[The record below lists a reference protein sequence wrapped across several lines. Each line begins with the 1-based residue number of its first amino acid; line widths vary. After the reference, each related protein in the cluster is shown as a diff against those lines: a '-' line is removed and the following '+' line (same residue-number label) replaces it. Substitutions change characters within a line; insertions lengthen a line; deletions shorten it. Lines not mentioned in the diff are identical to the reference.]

1 MHRAPYVTDPRG
13 RPMKQ
18 DTTTYPVA
26 LLMLG
31 GLLLLSACAEAPS
44 DTDSSVAEAATQAR
58 VEASIEGLDVL
69 RSTLARQV
77 DDPDA
82 VDQSTFAR
90 VCRPVGQRAQT
101 LAREHGWVVQQL
113 ADRNRNPAHTLDDAA
128 RTVYER
134 FREEDDLQRVWRED
148 AVLNGTSGQRFF
160 QRITVEE
167 TCLACH
173 GAKADRPDFV
183 KDGYPDDRAYG
194 FETGDLRGLYAVFV
208 PDSLLAHSSLP

>member
-1 MHRAPYVTDPRG
+1 
-13 RPMKQ
+13 MKQ

>member
-1 MHRAPYVTDPRG
+1 
-13 RPMKQ
+13 MKLHP
-18 DTTTYPVA
+18 TMYPAV

-31 GLLLLSACAEAPS
+31 GLFLPACAEAPS
-44 DTDSSVAEAATQAR
+44 DRDSVAEAAAQAR
-58 VEASIEGLDVL
+58 VEASVEGLDVL

-77 DDPDA
+77 DDPEA
-82 VDQSTFAR
+82 VDQSTFAA

-113 ADRNRNPAHTLDDAA
+113 ADRNRNPAHTLDDEA
-128 RTVYER
+128 RAVYER
-134 FREEDDLQRVWRED
+134 FRENEDLTRVWHED
-148 AVLNGTSGQRFF
+148 TVLDGTSGQRFF

-173 GAKADRPDFV
+173 GPEENRPDFV

-194 FETGDLRGLYAVFV
+194 FEAGDLRGLYAVFV
-208 PDSLLAHSSLP
+208 PDSLLATARP

>member
-1 MHRAPYVTDPRG
+1 MTLHST
-13 RPMKQ
+13 M
-18 DTTTYPVA
+18 YPAA

-31 GLLLLSACAEAPS
+31 GLLLLPACVETPS
-44 DTDSSVAEAATQAR
+44 DTDNVAEAATQAR
-58 VEASIEGLDVL
+58 IEASIEGLDVL

-82 VDQSTFAR
+82 VDQSTFAA

-113 ADRNRNPAHTLDDAA
+113 ADRNRNPAHTLDDEA
-128 RTVYER
+128 RAVYER
-134 FREEDDLQRVWRED
+134 FRKEDDLKRVWHED
-148 AVLNGTSGQRFF
+148 TMLNGTSGQRFF

-173 GAKADRPDFV
+173 GAQADRPDFV
-183 KDGYPDDRAYG
+183 KDVYPDDRAYG
-194 FETGDLRGLYAVFV
+194 FEVGDLRGLYVVFV
-208 PDSLLAHSSLP
+208 PDSLLAAARP